1 MNTPICDF
9 VNQYKKS
16 NPLRFHMPGHKGLN
30 FLGVED
36 IDITEINGADS
47 LYEASGII
55 KESEE
60 NAGRL
65 FGCKTFYSAEGSSL
79 CIKAMLYLTVLYAKQ
94 KCRKPL
100 IWAGRNVHKSFLHAA
115 ALLDFETE
123 WLYSKKKSSYLS
135 CVIDADFLQKAFDE
149 AEELPVAV
157 YITSPDYL
165 GSITDIKSISD
176 VCKKHGVLLIVD
188 NAHGAYLRFLPSS
201 LHPIDMGA
209 DICCDSA
216 HKTLPVLTGGAY
228 LNISDSAP
236 DLFSVEAKNALSL
249 FGSTSPSYTILQSL
263 DYANK
268 YISEGYCEKLSSF
281 ADEVNGLK
289 ELLTE
294 HGFELYGNEPIKL
307 TVKTKPYGYTGI
319 DFADI
324 LLKNKIVCE
333 FADPDFIVFMLTPE
347 NGSDSLSVLKK
358 ALLSIEKKAK
368 IEDAPPESGIA
379 EKAVSIREAVFS
391 ENEIIPVSES
401 IGRILASPCVACP
414 PAVPIVVCG
423 EIIDKNAAEC
433 FKYYGTEECTVIK

>member
-16 NPLRFHMPGHKGLN
+16 KPLRFHMPGHKGVK
-30 FLGVED
+30 FTGFED
-36 IDITEINGADS
+36 ADITEINGADS
-47 LYEASGII
+47 LYEAGGII

-60 NAGRL
+60 NASEL

-79 CIKAMLYLTVLYAKQ
+79 CIKTMLYLTLLYAEQNGK
-94 KCRKPL
+94 KPI

-123 WLYSKKKSSYLS
+123 WLYSKEKSSYLS
-135 CVIDADFLQKAFDE
+135 CVIDAVSLQKAFDE

-165 GSITDIKSISD
+165 GSITDIKSISG
-176 VCKKHGVLLIVD
+176 VCRKYGVLLIVD
-188 NAHGAYLRFLPSS
+188 NAHGAYLKFLPSS
-201 LHPIDMGA
+201 VHPIDMGA
-209 DICCDSA
+209 DMCCDSA

-228 LNISDSAP
+228 LHISDGAP
-236 DLFSVEAKNALSL
+236 DLFSVQAKNALSL
-249 FGSTSPSYTILQSL
+249 FGSTSPSYIIMQSL

-268 YISEGYCEKLSSF
+268 YISYSYTEKLSLF
-281 ADEVNGLK
+281 IDEVNSLK
-289 ELLTE
+289 KLLIE
-294 HGFELYGNEPIKL
+294 HGFELYGNEPLKL
-307 TVKTKPYGYTGI
+307 TIKTKPYGYSGT

-324 LLKNKIVCE
+324 LLKNNIVCE

-347 NGSDSLSVLKK
+347 NGSESLFILKN
-358 ALLSIEKKAK
+358 ALTSIEKKMEITDNPLK
-368 IEDAPPESGIA
+368 FGFPQ
-379 EKAVSIREAVFS
+379 KAVSIREAVFS
-391 ENEIIPVSES
+391 SSEIIPVSES
-401 IGRILASPCVACP
+401 VGRILASPCVACP